1 MAAHS
6 STPTHEPLSTRRMVR
21 PVARQFYEDT
31 LRVLIR
37 ARVPFIVGGALA
49 LKHFAGIARDT
60 KDLDIFLRR
69 RDIDRALSV
78 LEEEGFETD
87 RCFPHWLAKA
97 WSGPHFVDFIY
108 ASANGL
114 CEVDDAWFRN
124 AAHCTL
130 WGVPVLVSPAEE
142 MIMSKCYVMERE
154 RFDGADIYHLLE
166 ACGPTL
172 DWDRLIAGFG
182 DNWRVLLGHL
192 VFFSFVYPQKRN
204 CVPKRV
210 MDELLERARFEHAPE
225 ESEVC
230 KGTLLSREQY
240 LVDLRERGYADA
252 RRGAH
257 GGNVS
262 DEHLQI
268 WTEAISHTK

>member
-1 MAAHS
+1 MV
-6 STPTHEPLSTRRMVR
+6 EPIPRR
-21 PVARQFYEDT
+21 FYEDV
-31 LRVLIR
+31 LRLLVR
-37 ARVPFIVGGALA
+37 KRVPFIVGGALA

-60 KDLDIFLRR
+60 KDLDIFIRR
-69 RDIDRALSV
+69 RDIDKALSV
-78 LEEEGFETD
+78 LEEDGFETD
-87 RCFPHWLAKA
+87 KCFPHWLAKA

-114 CEVDDAWFRN
+114 CEVDDAWFDY

-172 DWDRLIAGFG
+172 DWDRLITAFG

-192 VFFSFVYPQKRN
+192 VFFSFVYPQKRH
-204 CVPKRV
+204 CVPQRV
-210 MDELLERARFEHAPE
+210 MDQLLDRARNEHCTE
-225 ESEVC
+225 DVEVC
-230 KGTLLSREQY
+230 RGTLLSREQY
-240 LVDLRERGYADA
+240 LVDLQERGYADA
-252 RRGAH
+252 RLQPH
-257 GGNVS
+257 GGKVS
-262 DEHLQI
+262 PEDVKI
-268 WTEAISHTK
+268 WTDAITAPKKP